1 MSTVSSSAIA
11 LRQTFRPAVWL
22 KRLFLAAFL
31 LVVVAIVWFAT
42 TQLFAARELSRFTDD
57 LSRRGIPVDNVSLAN
72 ALAKKTHP
80 EGSEM
85 LSDIL
90 TLSYWGGSLAS
101 VESLPIVG
109 AEFVDSPTTD
119 QSIMRWKEWPI
130 DAVPEQIVSDYLK
143 EMEPMFDLLEQLD
156 KMPMP
161 VRLDLEIDGIN
172 TLLKPVQDARNVM
185 RVLSLEA
192 RYAIFKKDK
201 PRALRAIKSMVTLI
215 NAFDSRSFL
224 VSEFSLIA
232 FQGFLL
238 SVVHESMTFE
248 FWNEDEV
255 TRLRKI
261 VEEQRARAFP
271 WRETLEFDRALAL
284 ASLNSN
290 DGYGFSSMMVDAM
303 PKLPSAKL
311 KLMKFYDQLI
321 EAHALPL
328 EQKRRTIEEIERSQ
342 VSLVQV
348 IDGYALIANLLM
360 PSTYSMEEV
369 VVRTEDHARLASL
382 ACSIRQ
388 FQIAKSRWPVNLEEL
403 TTIGVSSESLSTVE
417 RGRFGYG
424 VEDGKAWLWSYDF
437 RDARGKVSATRPTD
451 QPTDYMFQ
459 LTIMFE

>member
-1 MSTVSSSAIA
+1 MSAVSSSATA

-22 KRLFLAAFL
+22 KRLFLAACLF
-31 LVVVAIVWFAT
+31 VVVAVVWFAI

-57 LSRRGIPVDNVSLAN
+57 LSRRGIPFDNASMAT
-72 ALAKKTHP
+72 ALEKKTHP
-80 EGSEM
+80 EGSQL

-90 TLSYWGGSLAS
+90 KLSYWGGSLAS
-101 VESLPIVG
+101 VESLPIIG
-109 AEFVDSPTTD
+109 GGLVDSPTLD
-119 QSIMRWKEWPI
+119 QSIMRWKEWPK

-143 EMEPMFDLLEQLD
+143 EMEPMFVLLEQLD

-172 TLLKPVQDARNVM
+172 TLLKPVQDASNVM
-185 RVLSLEA
+185 RVLTLEA

-201 PRALRAIKSMVTLI
+201 PRTFRAFQSMMTLQ
-215 NAFDSRSFL
+215 NAIDSRSFL
-224 VSEFSLIA
+224 GSEFSLISL
-232 FQGFLL
+232 QNVLL
-238 SVVHESMTFE
+238 STIHESMTFE
-248 FWNEDEV
+248 FWNEEEV

-271 WRETLEFDRALAL
+271 WRETLEFERALAL
-284 ASLNSN
+284 ASLNSL
-290 DGYGFSSMMVDAM
+290 DGDRFSFMMATAI

-342 VSLVQV
+342 VSLAQI
-348 IDGYALIANLLM
+348 IDGYALIASLLM
-360 PSTYSMEEV
+360 PSTSGMGEI
-369 VVRTEDHARLASL
+369 VVRTEDHARLASI

-388 FQIAKSRWPVNLEEL
+388 FQIANNRWPVNLEEL
-403 TTIGVSSESLSTVE
+403 TTTGVPNELLSTVE
-417 RGRFGYG
+417 RGRFGYE

-437 RDARGKVSATRPTD
+437 RDARGKVSAIRPTD